1 MIRQIPNMLSAL
13 RLLAAPLAAWLIL
26 NDHDT
31 AALIV
36 FAFAG
41 ASDGLDGYVARRWGF
56 TSRFGAWLDPVADKL
71 LMLFCLTAL
80 YGVGATPVWL
90 LALVVARDAAIATG
104 WLLINYLSLPQRSE
118 PLLIGKISTVVQVL
132 YILSMLLL
140 LALDIEAPGLAGA
153 AAWITGL
160 VTVMSGAAYA
170 GGFLRGAL
178 MQKNPVQ
185 KPPAEKNPP

>member
-90 LALVVARDAAIATG
+90 LALVVARDAAIAAG
-104 WLLINYLSLPQRSE
+104 WLLISYLSLPQRSE

-185 KPPAEKNPP
+185 KSPAEKNPP